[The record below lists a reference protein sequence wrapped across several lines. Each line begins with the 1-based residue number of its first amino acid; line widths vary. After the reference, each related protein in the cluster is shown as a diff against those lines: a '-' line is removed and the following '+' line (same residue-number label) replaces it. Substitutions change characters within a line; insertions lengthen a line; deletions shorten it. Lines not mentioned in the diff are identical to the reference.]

1 MVFWKTYP
9 FQHIIETLWNRE
21 TFLPQLMEKDPIS
34 SPTGRTAQL
43 VDRDNRTLLTE
54 IRRFLQTHFGSPP
67 HTPILDIPEDIL
79 LGPKDHIFVLRDE
92 TDELVGTIRYHY
104 MGEATVLIYV
114 VDAFCIHP
122 AWRQKGLGDYLLTEL
137 HRYANQNGIPYAMFL
152 KEGPSVST
160 LAPPFYTGTY
170 VYRALHRTVV
180 CSNLMELTVEEAHR
194 MMRAYHTVLPNRMM
208 IWNKSA
214 NQRWRWYRRG
224 NQSIMICI
232 QDTYQRK
239 EGKKIAWAT
248 AWLESPNVTDEI
260 RREAATAVAEDL
272 YPAFDYLWMNQMWV
286 GGSEE
291 WTIDGPF
298 HWYTYQWATSMTGH
312 SYALPM

>member
-21 TFLPQLMEKDPIS
+21 TFLSQLIEKDPIP

-43 VDRDNRTLLTE
+43 VDRDNRALLTT

-67 HTPILDIPEDIL
+67 HTPVLDIPEDIL
-79 LGPKDHIFVLRDE
+79 LGPNDHIFVLRDE
-92 TDELVGTIRYHY
+92 GDELVGTIRYHY
-104 MGEATVLIYV
+104 MGEAQESIYV

-122 AWRQKGLGDYLLTEL
+122 AWRRKGLGDYLLTEL
-137 HRYANQNGIPYAMFL
+137 HRYANQIGIPYAMFL

-180 CSNLMELTVEEAHR
+180 CPNLMELTVEEAHR
-194 MMRAYHTVLPNRMM
+194 MMRAYQTVLPNRMM

-239 EGKKIAWAT
+239 EGKKIAWVT
-248 AWLESPNVTDEI
+248 AWLESPNTTDEI

-272 YPAFDYLWMNQMWV
+272 YPAFDYVWMNQVWV

-291 WTIDGPF
+291 WSVDGPF
-298 HWYTYQWATSMTGH
+298 HWYSYQWSTSITGH

>member
-21 TFLPQLMEKDPIS
+21 TFLSQLIEKDPIP
-34 SPTGRTAQL
+34 SPTARTAQL
-43 VDRDNRTLLTE
+43 VDRDNRSLLTT

-79 LGPKDHIFVLRDE
+79 LGPNDHIFILRDDA
-92 TDELVGTIRYHY
+92 DELVGTIRYHY
-104 MGEATVLIYV
+104 MGEAQESIYV

-122 AWRQKGLGDYLLTEL
+122 AWRRKGLGDYLLTEL
-137 HRYANQNGIPYAMFL
+137 HRYANQIGIPYAMFL
-152 KEGPSVST
+152 KEGAPVST
-160 LAPPFYTGTY
+160 LASPFYTGTY
-170 VYRALHRTVV
+170 VYRALYRTVV
-180 CSNLMELTVEEAHR
+180 CPNLMELTIEEAHR
-194 MMRAYHTVLPNRMM
+194 MMRAYQAVLPNRLM
-208 IWNKSA
+208 IWNTSS

-239 EGKKIAWAT
+239 EGKKIAWVT
-248 AWLESPNVTDEI
+248 AWLESPNVTDAI
-260 RREAATAVAEDL
+260 RQEAATAVAEDL
-272 YPAFDYLWMNQMWV
+272 YPAFDYVWMNQVWV

-291 WTIDGPF
+291 WLVDGPF
-298 HWYTYQWATSMTGH
+298 HWYSYQWSTSITGH